1 VSFEAIGGQAA
12 AWRLIDS
19 LRLFSIT
26 ANLGDTRSIVTHPAT
41 TTHGRLSAEQ
51 RAQMGIGDGLVR
63 LSIGLEDTNDLIT
76 DLARA
81 LGD

>member
-1 VSFEAIGGQAA
+1 
-12 AWRLIDS
+12 
-19 LRLFSIT
+19 
-26 ANLGDTRSIVTHPAT
+26 
-41 TTHGRLSAEQ
+41 
-51 RAQMGIGDGLVR
+51 MGIGDGLVR